1 MLMAS
6 VPADIWNGI
15 VAGLNYLLQAFYN
28 LTGNYGIAIIMLT
41 VLIKIVLLPLTI
53 KQTRSMVAMQKIQP
67 EVKKLQEKYKD
78 DKEKL
83 SQEMMKFY
91 KENKVNPLSGC
102 LPLILQLP
110 VFFALYT
117 AIRKYLLTPPTLLLG
132 NTMTILPGYLA
143 LPIVKSASFLWIENL
158 ADSTRIADPYFI
170 LVALLAVT
178 TWYSQKQV
186 MSDPRQKSML
196 YIMPIITA
204 FIGLS
209 LPAGVVLYWLTT
221 NTLQILQQWG
231 IEYWDK
237 KHPKEELKGKAA
249 IKAAEEKAQSKGKA
263 AAKGKAPEAKGKTAA
278 KGKAPEAKGRAA
290 AKGKAPPKSKASS
303 RPKPP
308 PPGKTKVAPKDKTP
322 AKSGASKQKKGSQK
336 SKSAA
341 KASGSAKGGKK
352 SQVRRPKGPPPTQK
366 STKGK
371 GAQKKK

>member
-1 MLMAS
+1 MLMAN

-143 LPIVKSASFLWIENL
+143 LPIVKSANFLWIENL

-186 MSDPRQKSML
+186 MADPRQKSML

-249 IKAAEEKAQSKGKA
+249 IKAAEEKAQAKGKA
-263 AAKGKAPEAKGKTAA
+263 AAKGKAPQAKGKAAA
-278 KGKAPEAKGRAA
+278 KGKVPQAKGKAA

-303 RPKPP
+303 KPKPP
-308 PPGKTKVAPKDKTP
+308 PPGKTKGAPKDKTP

-336 SKSAA
+336 GKSAA
-341 KASGSAKGGKK
+341 KDSGSAKGGKK